1 MNQVMCGL
9 LNGKWIFMKNFLKW
23 FMENRQPKKLLLG
36 KMFNYCIFHLFGY
49 FCVLKTFHGHLF
61 RQTSSRINE
70 AKNSNN
76 YCFIIKPKLWE
87 CLSGKTTISSGI
99 QFEVE
104 TYSLHFLWLTFEIRK
119 SFNFTSKNTVE
130 WWNSL
135 NNDSL
140 LIGTSIY

>member
-1 MNQVMCGL
+1 MRPFEWKMNIDKEFSKMVH
-9 LNGKWIFMKNFLKW
+9 GK
-23 FMENRQPKKLLLG
+23 QTTKKLLLS
-36 KMFNYCIFHLFGY
+36 KMFNYYIFHLFGY

-99 QFEVE
+99 QFEVK
-104 TYSLHFLWLTFEIRK
+104 TYPLHFLWLTFEIRK

-130 WWNSL
+130 WLNPL
-135 NNDSL
+135 NNNSL
-140 LIGTSIY
+140 LIGTSI